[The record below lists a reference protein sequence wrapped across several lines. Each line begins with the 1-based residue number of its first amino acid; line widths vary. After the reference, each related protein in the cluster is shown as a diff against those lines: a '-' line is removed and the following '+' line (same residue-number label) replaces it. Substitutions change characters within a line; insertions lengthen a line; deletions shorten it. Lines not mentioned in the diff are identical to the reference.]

1 MKRIQSIIFAII
13 LIGGFCFCNY
23 YEHHY
28 TRDECIV
35 TRIENN
41 VVTVKDKCNFIWE
54 FESDEELSKGDKVK
68 LKMFDNCSDSYIE
81 DDEIVKVIKVN
92 K

>member
-1 MKRIQSIIFAII
+1 MMNKIQSIFFAIV

-28 TRDECIV
+28 TRESCVV
-35 TRIENN
+35 TQVNDSY
-41 VVTVKDKCNFIWE
+41 VTVKDKYGFYWD
-54 FESDEELSKGDKVK
+54 FEGEGFNKGDKVA
-68 LKMFDNCSDSYIE
+68 LKMFDNCTDSCID

-92 K
+92 E